1 MISQGDRDPI
11 HPSCGSDNRR
21 KVEEYFASI
30 RVIEQ
35 RIALFSTPVKPM
47 NNLFSTMLEHVG
59 MESIVFGDGT
69 GKVQLA

>member
-21 KVEEYFASI
+21 KVEEYFDSI

-35 RIALFSTPVKPM
+35 RIALFSTPVKLP
-47 NNLFSTMLEHVG
+47 
-59 MESIVFGDGT
+59 DG
-69 GKVQLA
+69 VLLASCLQTKAAIGHFQ